1 MKLPFKD
8 GNLLDKFQLKL
19 SNKELKK
26 LDEISNVYE
35 LSFSENYNS
44 QQEVS
49 CVVYKTLD
57 NEECN
62 VWDKL
67 LDFAIVYLKET
78 DTYYEIRVTVEETD
92 TLKKT

>member
-8 GNLLDKFQLKL
+8 GNLLDKFQLNL

-44 QQEVS
+44 QQEAS
-49 CVVYKTLD
+49 
-57 NEECN
+57 
-62 VWDKL
+62 
-67 LDFAIVYLKET
+67 
-78 DTYYEIRVTVEETD
+78 
-92 TLKKT
+92 

>member
-49 CVVYKTLD
+49 CVVYKT
-57 NEECN
+57 EG
-62 VWDKL
+62 
-67 LDFAIVYLKET
+67 IV
-78 DTYYEIRVTVEETD
+78 
-92 TLKKT
+92 